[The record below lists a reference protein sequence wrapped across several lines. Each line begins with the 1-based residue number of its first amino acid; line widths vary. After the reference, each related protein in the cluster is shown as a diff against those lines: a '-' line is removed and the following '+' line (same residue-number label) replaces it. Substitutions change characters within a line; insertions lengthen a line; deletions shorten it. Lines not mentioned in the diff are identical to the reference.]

1 MTKALRTEGA
11 IMARE
16 MKALGRWRPSLR
28 MALVLYVLAP
38 LGVSMALTGYFAM
51 KQWEHQVES
60 RMQSDLEMVARA
72 IQLPLSHAIE
82 RKRPGGIE
90 QALESAISMD
100 SVYSAYT
107 YDLEGKQVAS
117 AGKEDPDP
125 QHDKLTTLAADGKR
139 LGEYGQVGGRRVYSY
154 FVPLV
159 DSRNQTAGLL
169 QLTRRERDFRNYIA
183 TVRKHAVLW
192 FCAGTLV
199 MAFLVLIGQHQ
210 AMGRHFMALIAGM
223 QRVAAGEVGYRLPLA
238 GPKEIASIST
248 SFNTMLDSIQNAE
261 AEIQRNRQE
270 QLTLEQQLRQ
280 SEKLAALGQLAAGVA
295 HELGTPMS
303 TIGGTAQRAL
313 RHESGNSRRAEAFQ
327 RIQREINRMEVIV
340 RQLLDFS
347 HSRKL
352 QYRTLRPLN
361 VAESAVSAI
370 AEEAANR
377 HVAISTCGD
386 QDAPPFSADPIRI
399 EQALVNLLRNA
410 IQAES
415 TRHVR
420 LEWKVTGDTVVFAVD
435 DDGLGIPDAI
445 RPRLFEPFF
454 TTKAVGKGTGLG
466 LAVVH
471 GIMREHGGSINVTDS
486 ECGGARIEISLPANP
501 YAQRSRSA

>member
-1 MTKALRTEGA
+1 
-11 IMARE
+11 MACR
-16 MKALGRWRPSLR
+16 MKPLCRWRPSLR

-38 LGVSMALTGYFAM
+38 LGASMALTGYFAM

-107 YDLEGKQVAS
+107 YDLEGEQIAS
-117 AGKEDPDP
+117 AGKEDPSP
-125 QHDKLTTLAADGKR
+125 QRDRLTELASQGEQ
-139 LGEYGQVGGRRVYSY
+139 LGEYGQVGRRRVYSY
-154 FVPLV
+154 FVPLA

-169 QLTRRERDFRNYIA
+169 QLTRRERDFRDYTA
-183 TVRKHAVLW
+183 TVRKHAFLW
-192 FCAGTLV
+192 FGAGTLV
-199 MAFLVLIGQHQ
+199 MAGLVLIGQHQ
-210 AMGRHFMALIAGM
+210 AMGRHFKALIAGM
-223 QRVAAGEVGYRLPLA
+223 QRVAAGDVGYRLPLSGA
-238 GPKEIASIST
+238 KEIASISA

-261 AEIQRNRQE
+261 TEIERNRREQE
-270 QLTLEQQLRQ
+270 ALEQQLRQ

-313 RHESGNSRRAEAFQ
+313 RQEPGNSRRAEAFQ
-327 RIQREINRMEVIV
+327 RIQREIHRMEVIV

-347 HSRKL
+347 HNRAL
-352 QYRTLRPLN
+352 QVRTLRPVH

-370 AEEAANR
+370 AGEAASR
-377 HVAISTCGD
+377 HVAITLCGD
-386 QDAPPFSADPIRI
+386 RDAPPFPADPIRL

-415 TRHVR
+415 TRRVW
-420 LEWKVTGDTVVFAVD
+420 LEWKVAGDTALFSVD
-435 DDGLGIPDAI
+435 DDGSGIPAAI

-454 TTKAVGKGTGLG
+454 TTKAVGQGTGLG

-471 GIMREHGGSINVTDS
+471 GILREHGGSIRVDDS
-486 ECGGARIEISLPANP
+486 DRGGARVEIRLPTTPIHREISA
-501 YAQRSRSA
+501 

>member
-1 MTKALRTEGA
+1 MSHKIG
-11 IMARE
+11 
-16 MKALGRWRPSLR
+16 ALGYWQPSLR
-28 MALVLYVLAP
+28 MALVLYVLLPIGLAI
-38 LGVSMALTGYFAM
+38 SLTGYLAL
-51 KQWEHQVES
+51 KQWERQVES

-107 YDLEGKQVAS
+107 YDLEGKQIAF
-117 AGKEDPDP
+117 AGKADPDP
-125 QHDKLTTLAADGKR
+125 QRDKLTELASQGEQ
-139 LGEYGQVGGRRVYSY
+139 LGEYGQVGRRRVYSY

-169 QLTRRERDFRNYIA
+169 QLTRRERDFRHYIA
-183 TVRKHAVLW
+183 TLRKHAVLW
-192 FCAGTLV
+192 FGAGTLV
-199 MAFLVLIGQHQ
+199 MACLVLIGQHQ
-210 AMGRHFMALIAGM
+210 AMGRHFMALIGGM
-223 QRVAAGEVGYRLPLA
+223 QRVAAGHVGYRLPLS
-238 GPKEIASIST
+238 GPKEIASIAA
-248 SFNTMLDSIQNAE
+248 SFNTMLDSIQQAE
-261 AEIQRNRQE
+261 HEIERNRREQE
-270 QLTLEQQLRQ
+270 ALEQQLRQ

-313 RHESGNSRRAEAFQ
+313 RHETGHSRRAEAFQ
-327 RIQREINRMEVIV
+327 RIQREIRRMEVIV

-347 HSRKL
+347 HRRKL
-352 QYRTLRPLN
+352 QRRTLRPLN

-370 AEEAANR
+370 AGEAASR
-377 HVAISTCGD
+377 QVAISTCGD
-386 QDAPPFSADPIRI
+386 QDAPPFSADPIRL

-410 IQAES
+410 IQAEA

-420 LEWKVTGDTVVFAVD
+420 LAWKATGDTVVFAVD

-454 TTKAVGKGTGLG
+454 TTKAVGQGTGLG

-471 GIMREHGGSINVTDS
+471 GIMREHGGSIHVTDS
-486 ECGGARIEISLPANP
+486 ACGGARIEIRLPATPSN
-501 YAQRSRSA
+501 QRSRSA